1 MFSPYHTVLRVTISE
16 AVSQN
21 LKKTFGFIP
30 LPPALFCPL
39 KWSHS
44 PGQV

>member
-16 AVSQN
+16 AISQN

-30 LPPALFCPL
+30 LPPGFVLPFEMEP
-39 KWSHS
+39 
-44 PGQV
+44 